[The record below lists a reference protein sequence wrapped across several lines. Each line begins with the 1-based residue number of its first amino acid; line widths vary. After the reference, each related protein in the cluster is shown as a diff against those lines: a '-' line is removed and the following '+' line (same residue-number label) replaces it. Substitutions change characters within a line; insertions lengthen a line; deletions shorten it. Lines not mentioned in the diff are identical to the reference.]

1 MLPDTHGAVPRLGL
15 FATAMLVMGGI
26 VGSGIF
32 MNPHVVAKDAPSSAA
47 VLLAWTLGGGV
58 ALAGGFV
65 WAELANHR
73 PAVGGQY
80 AYLRDGISPAAGF
93 VYGWSNLLVTQTG
106 GMAAVAMTFARYTH
120 VLASP
125 PWGEAATAV
134 AALAALTAI
143 NLFGVRAGSAVQSAF
158 MVLKIVAI
166 GALVACG
173 LFLAPKAAA
182 LQTIPDAQPGPRAFL
197 AAMIAVLF
205 AYGGWATA
213 TFVSGE
219 IKDAA
224 RTLPRALILGTAGVV
239 ALYLGVNAACLHALG
254 PAGLA
259 TFDAPASEVMRRA
272 LGPPGATAIAAVI
285 AVSTF
290 GFLAQG
296 MLVCPRVYYA
306 MAQDGLFFKSVGRL
320 HPRTQVPHVA
330 IVLQGAFAIAT
341 ALSGTYEQILSWVV
355 TVDFAFLALT
365 AATLFTFRARD
376 GGTASGVRTP
386 GHPWTTL
393 FFIAVSLAVVGATFV
408 EHPAR
413 SLLGWGLVAAGLPVY
428 EFWKRRIA

>member
-1 MLPDTHGAVPRLGL
+1 MDLATAGPVPRLGL

-32 MNPHVVAKDAPSSAA
+32 MNPHVVAKDASSSAA
-47 VLLAWTLGGGV
+47 VLAAWTLGGAV

-65 WAELANHR
+65 WAELAGRR
-73 PAVGGQY
+73 PGVGGQY
-80 AYLRDGISPAAGF
+80 AYLRDGVHPAAGF
-93 VYGWSNLLVTQTG
+93 TYGWSNLVVTQTG
-106 GMAAVAMTFARYTH
+106 GMAAVAMTFARYAQ
-120 VLASP
+120 VLTLP
-125 PWGEAATAV
+125 PWSESATAV
-134 AALAALTAI
+134 AALAVLTAI
-143 NLFGVRAGSAVQSAF
+143 NLAGVRAGSAVQSGF
-158 MVLKIVAI
+158 MVLKIGAI
-166 GALVACG
+166 GGLCVCG
-173 LFLAPKAAA
+173 LLLAPKAAA
-182 LQTIPDAQPGPRAFL
+182 LPAAVSGQPGPRAFF

-239 ALYLGVNAACLHALG
+239 ALYLGVNVACLHALG
-254 PAGLA
+254 PGGLA
-259 TFDAPASEVMRRA
+259 AFDAPASEVMRRA
-272 LGPPGATAIAAVI
+272 LGSPGATAIAAAI

-296 MLVCPRVYYA
+296 MLACPRVYYA
-306 MAQDGLFFKSVGRL
+306 MARDGLFFAGVGRL

-330 IVLQGAFAIAT
+330 IALQGAFAIAT
-341 ALSGTYEQILSWVV
+341 ALSGTYEEILSWVV

-365 AATLFTFRARD
+365 AATLFVFRARD
-376 GGTASGVRTP
+376 GGAAVLVRAP
-386 GHPWTTL
+386 WHPWSTL
-393 FFIAVSLAVVGATFV
+393 FFIAVSLAVVVSTFV

-413 SLLGWGLVAAGLPVY
+413 SILGWALVAAGLPVY
-428 EFWKRRIA
+428 VFWKRRIA

>member
-1 MLPDTHGAVPRLGL
+1 MQSVASPPAPRLGL

-32 MNPHVVAKDAPSSAA
+32 MNPHVVAQDAPSSAA
-47 VLLAWTLGGGV
+47 ILAAWLLGGAV

-65 WAELANHR
+65 WAELAGRR
-73 PAVGGQY
+73 PGVGGQY
-80 AYLRDGISPAAGF
+80 AYLRDGVHPAAGF

-120 VLASP
+120 VLAAPHWS
-125 PWGEAATAV
+125 EAGTAV

-143 NLFGVRAGSAVQSAF
+143 NLSGVRAGSAVQSAF
-158 MVLKIVAI
+158 MVLKIAAI
-166 GALVACG
+166 GALVVCG
-173 LFLAPKAAA
+173 LVLAPKAAA
-182 LQTIPDAQPGPRAFL
+182 LQAASGGTPGPRAFL

-219 IKDAA
+219 IKDTAT
-224 RTLPRALILGTAGVV
+224 TLPRALVLGTAGVV
-239 ALYLGVNAACLHALG
+239 ALYLGVNAACLRALG
-254 PAGLA
+254 PGGLA
-259 TFDAPASEVMRRA
+259 AFDAPASEVMRRA
-272 LGPPGATAIAAVI
+272 LGSPGATAIAAAI

-306 MAQDGLFFKSVGRL
+306 MAQDGLFFESVGRL
-320 HPRTQVPHVA
+320 HPRTGVPHVA
-330 IVLQGAFAIAT
+330 IALQGAFAIAT

-365 AATLFTFRARD
+365 AATLFVFRARD
-376 GGTASGVRTP
+376 SGGATSVRTP
-386 GHPWTTL
+386 WHPWTTL
-393 FFIAVSLAVVGATFV
+393 FFIAVSTAVVGATFV

-413 SLLGWGLVAAGLPVY
+413 SLLGWTLVAAGLPVY
-428 EFWKRRIA
+428 AFWKRRIA